1 MVRTRGAHRGG
12 SNSSH
17 VEASKQEPRERPIA
31 SVRRRD
37 KGHHRKSGPSSHGE
51 AGSSTDHGEAGP
63 SLPTPIDI
71 HEEQENIIHHEEVVA
86 GQDHDTWLGQEEH
99 IVVAQILH
107 MLRLLSKSLGRDR
120 LHLFVEEIR
129 VIIERVVH
137 HLMGKLVH
145 QLIMEKLVHHYQLL
159 LIFMRSKKI

>member
-1 MVRTRGAHRGG
+1 MAGTRGAHRGG

-86 GQDHDTWLGQEEH
+86 GQDHDVLGGFPRGPKDTSLLTGFAGHVACAIWDDQVS
-99 IVVAQILH
+99 IVL
-107 MLRLLSKSLGRDR
+107 
-120 LHLFVEEIR
+120 
-129 VIIERVVH
+129 
-137 HLMGKLVH
+137 
-145 QLIMEKLVHHYQLL
+145 
-159 LIFMRSKKI
+159 